1 MSYHKKG
8 RCILCRRDG
17 LEMSDEHVISDAIG
31 GYYHIYS
38 VCKEC
43 NSRLGSKV
51 DKYLLDNWLTVV
63 KRNEYHMAGKTGVVP
78 HPLMGE
84 GVLENGQ
91 KVRMEKDKEGHL
103 VPYLIPSSPI
113 VSDNGKQVSFSLDAR
128 DAKSINHITEKVLKR
143 KGLDRA
149 KIAIESFRQDVRID
163 KPCVRMQFSID
174 IKSYLLSLLKIAY
187 EFTIDQLP
195 SYIED
200 SQSRLYAD
208 ILLNGEKDR
217 VDDIIVLANGFMDKK
232 FVILSMYIDN
242 NEHRHIL
249 YLTEVENKLVC
260 VVKLFDVYGV
270 SIRMSDKSY
279 NVGQEKGIIAINDFS
294 TRTCDIYTLEDVIHK
309 VIGKTRR
316 EFILD
321 EAGKTLINS
330 VINENNNET
339 VGFACNKDGYNHIYN
354 ELGVPIG
361 TEEQYLL
368 SQDQKSLDH
377 TTTTDEGIVSTYDYP
392 DGYYY
397 CLKPIN
403 KLVKIRGLSEIIVL
417 NKL

>member
-17 LEMSDEHVISDAIG
+17 LEMSDEHVIPDAIG

-128 DAKSINHITEKVLKR
+128 DAKSVNHITEKVLKR

-217 VDDIIVLANGFMDKK
+217 VDDIIVLANGFMNKK
-232 FVILSMYIDN
+232 FVILPMYIDN

-339 VGFACNKDGYNHIYN
+339 VGFACNKDGYNLIYN
-354 ELGVPIG
+354 ELGVLIG

-368 SQDQKSLDH
+368 SKDQKSLDH

-403 KLVKIRGLSEIIVL
+403 KLVKIKGLREIIVL

>member
-1 MSYHKKG
+1 MPYHKKG

-17 LEMSDEHVISDAIG
+17 REMSDEHVIPDAIG

-63 KRNEYHMAGKTGVVP
+63 KRNEHQMAGKTGVVP

-84 GVLENGQ
+84 GVLEDGQ
-91 KVRMEKDKEGHL
+91 KVRMEKDEEGHL
-103 VPYLIPSSPI
+103 FPYLIPSAPI
-113 VSDNGKQVSFSLDAR
+113 VSDDGKQVSFSLDAR
-128 DAKSINHITEKVLKR
+128 DAKSVNHITEKVLKR
-143 KGLDRA
+143 KGFDRTRT
-149 KIAIESFRQDVRID
+149 AIESFRQDIHID

-200 SQSRLYAD
+200 PQARLYAD
-208 ILLNGEKDR
+208 ILLCGEKDR
-217 VDDIIVLANGFMDKK
+217 VDEISVMANGFMDKK
-232 FVILSMYIDN
+232 FVILPTYIDN
-242 NEHRHIL
+242 NEHRHL
-249 YLTEVENKLVC
+249 LFLTEVENQLVC

-279 NVGQEKGIIAINDFS
+279 GVGQENGIIAINDFG
-294 TRTCDIYTLEDVIHK
+294 TRTCDIYTLEEVIQK

-316 EFILD
+316 EFIFD
-321 EAGKTLINS
+321 EAGDALINR
-330 VINENNNET
+330 VINENNYET
-339 VGFACNKDGYNHIYN
+339 VGFACNGDGYNLIFN
-354 ELGVPIG
+354 EFGVPIG

-368 SQDQKSLDH
+368 FQDKKSLDH
-377 TTTTDEGIVSTYDYP
+377 TTMTDEGIVSTYDYP

-403 KLVKIRGLSEIIVL
+403 QLVKIKGLKELITL

>member
-403 KLVKIRGLSEIIVL
+403 K
-417 NKL
+417 

>member
-17 LEMSDEHVISDAIG
+17 LEMSDEHVIPDAIG

-63 KRNEYHMAGKTGVVP
+63 KRNEYHLAGKTGVVP
-78 HPLMGE
+78 HPLIGE
-84 GVLENGQ
+84 GVLDNGQ
-91 KVRMEKDKEGHL
+91 KVRMGKDKEGHL

-128 DAKSINHITEKVLKR
+128 DAKSVNHITEKVLRR

-232 FVILSMYIDN
+232 FVILPMYIDN

-279 NVGQEKGIIAINDFS
+279 NVGQEKGIIVINDFS

-316 EFILD
+316 GFILD

-339 VGFACNKDGYNHIYN
+339 VGFACNKDGYNLIYN

-403 KLVKIRGLSEIIVL
+403 KLVKIKGLREIIVL

>member
-17 LEMSDEHVISDAIG
+17 LEMSDEHVIPDAIG
-31 GYYHIYS
+31 GYYHIYL

-128 DAKSINHITEKVLKR
+128 DAKSVNHITEKVLKR
-143 KGLDRA
+143 KGLARA

-217 VDDIIVLANGFMDKK
+217 VDDIIVLANGFIDKK
-232 FVILSMYIDN
+232 FVILPMYIDN

-339 VGFACNKDGYNHIYN
+339 VGFACNKDGYNLIYN

-403 KLVKIRGLSEIIVL
+403 KLVKIKGLREIIVL

>member
-17 LEMSDEHVISDAIG
+17 LEMSDEHVIPDAIG

-403 KLVKIRGLSEIIVL
+403 KLVKIRGLREIIVL